1 MATEEEET
9 GLERSGDEGVAER
22 TWGELCVASV
32 LQSPWWQRLTFP
44 PAAQD
49 QLPHWHSNPQGSWSK
64 WHLSTWLPDQGMSER
79 GPGSQM
85 WSRQMLFIVIYVGL
99 AESRCWW
106 SFLINIFYSLK
117 IKDENWSLEL
127 FNEILEI
134 FKLCG
139 FNKVHH
145 AHGFFFLIYFYFR
158 FLLCISTSLN
168 VSNLHNNFPVNTIS
182 SLCGGSI
189 N

>member
-1 MATEEEET
+1 MTAASLREP
-9 GLERSGDEGVAER
+9 EGSSMWPVSSRALMTKADNSRLQLR
-22 TWGELCVASV
+22 TSCHTDTQTPRGHEAS
-32 LQSPWWQRLTFP
+32 
-44 PAAQD
+44 D
-49 QLPHWHSNPQGSWSK
+49 III
-64 WHLSTWLPDQGMSER
+64 TWLPDQGMSER

-85 WSRQMLFIVIYVGL
+85 WSGRMLFIVIYVGL
-99 AESRCWW
+99 AESRFWW

-145 AHGFFFLIYFYFR
+145 AHGFFFFLIYFYFR

-182 SLCGGSI
+182 NLCGGSI